1 MWDNSRVPL
10 KRKFCVM
17 SLYNVIVR
25 KECGR
30 YCAEVPDLPGC
41 FTEADTLDELEA
53 NVREAIT
60 LYLEDSP
67 VVQHS
72 SLMQVAV

>member
-1 MWDNSRVPL
+1 
-10 KRKFCVM
+10 M

-25 KECGR
+25 KECDR

-67 VVQHS
+67 VV
-72 SLMQVAV
+72 